1 MRTVMVG
8 LLVLAT
14 WVLTPLGVARA
25 EDEVDPPGRAA
36 RLSYVSGD
44 VSLAPAGSDEWAQ
57 AVLNRPLTTGDRL
70 WVDQGARAELQVGS
84 ANVYLDED
92 SGFSFVDLDD
102 DRMHMK
108 LTDGAL
114 TVRVQS
120 KRDNESIEIDT
131 PNATVSLLHPG
142 EYHLEVNEAGDR
154 TLVKTRSGASEV
166 YGQDQTYQVGAGE
179 EGEFSGTGELTA
191 DVRSIGPRTAFES
204 WANDRDRDNEESRSA
219 RYVSNE
225 VVGYRDLDRYGDWID
240 EPEYGYV
247 WRPSYVV
254 AGWAPYRFGRWAW
267 VAPWGWNWIDD
278 TPWGFAPFHYGRW
291 AYLRS
296 RWCWVPGPRHIRP
309 VYAPALVGWTG
320 APGFGASI
328 SVGVGWFP
336 LGPREV
342 YVPGYR
348 YSPRY
353 IRNVNVSNTYVDHL
367 YIRDIR
373 NGRNPDIRYRY
384 GRDPHA
390 VTVVDRTRFVA
401 GRPIDGHRTLVGA
414 RELGGW
420 HNAARPPQINPG
432 RESML
437 AGQLAQRPP
446 MGRVLRA
453 DASRPNANTVT
464 RANPPN
470 GRFERGRD
478 VSPSQPARSLGLR
491 ESPQAAPGASTA
503 PGSNAASQRM
513 RRNDRPAWARDER
526 GDTSRPG
533 AFNRRENEQIR
544 QQRDLQQQTRPAGQS
559 WSTAP
564 DRRERT
570 TSQPRVEQQP
580 AARPQTSTPQTSTP
594 RETAAPRPQ
603 FRTEQPRSEQ
613 PRLEQRRTEQ
623 PRSAPRRLEQSQPRA
638 ESRASFAPS
647 RAASVTPRAQPPR
660 MAQPRPQ
667 SQPRAQ
673 STPRMSSPAPARSH
687 QSAPSRQSAPRSF
700 GHSNGER
707 HPR

>member
-14 WVLTPLGVARA
+14 WVLTPLGVVRA
-25 EDEVDPPGRAA
+25 EDAVDPPSRAA

-44 VSLAPAGSDEWAQ
+44 VSLAPAGNDDWAQ

-70 WVDQGARAELQVGS
+70 WVDQGARAEVQVGS
-84 ANVYLDED
+84 ANLYLDED

-102 DRMHMK
+102 GQVHMK

-142 EYHLEVNEAGDR
+142 EYHLEVSEAGDR

-166 YGQDQTYQVGAGE
+166 YGQDQTYQVAAGE
-179 EGEFSGTGELTA
+179 EGEFSGTSQLTA
-191 DVRSIGPRTAFES
+191 DVRSIGPRTAFEN

-267 VAPWGWNWIDD
+267 VSPWGWNWIDD

-296 RWCWVPGPRHIRP
+296 HWYWVPGPRHIRP

-320 APGFGASI
+320 APGFGTSI

-353 IRNVNVSNTYVDHL
+353 IRNVNLSNARVNHA
-367 YIRDIR
+367 YIRNLR
-373 NGRNPDIRYRY
+373 NGRNPDMRYQY

-390 VTVVDRTRFVA
+390 VTVVDRDRFVA
-401 GRPIDGHRTLVGA
+401 GRPIDGHRRPVNA
-414 RELGGW
+414 SELGRW

-446 MGRVLRA
+446 MGRVLRP
-453 DASRPNANTVT
+453 DASRPNTAT

-470 GRFERGRD
+470 GRFERSRD
-478 VSPSQPARSLGLR
+478 GAPSQPVRSLGLR
-491 ESPQAAPGASTA
+491 ESPQAAPGAST
-503 PGSNAASQRM
+503 PGFNAVPRQG
-513 RRNDRPAWARDER
+513 RRDDRPAWAHDER
-526 GDTSRPG
+526 GGAPRSG
-533 AFNRRENEQIR
+533 AFNRRESEEIR
-544 QQRDLQQQTRPAGQS
+544 QQRNLQQQAQPAGRQS

-564 DRRERT
+564 DRRQQVAPSPRIER
-570 TSQPRVEQQP
+570 QPRAQ
-580 AARPQTSTPQTSTP
+580 PQTQTP
-594 RETAAPRPQ
+594 RETATPRPQ
-603 FRTEQPRSEQ
+603 FRSEQPKSEQRRAEQPRIE
-613 PRLEQRRTEQ
+613 
-623 PRSAPRRLEQSQPRA
+623 PRRFEQSQPRM
-638 ESRASFAPS
+638 ESRSSFAPS
-647 RAASVTPRAQPPR
+647 RATSPA
-660 MAQPRPQ
+660 
-667 SQPRAQ
+667 PRAQ
-673 STPRMSSPAPARSH
+673 SPRVTQPRVVQPRSQPQPRTQAAPRMSSPAPARSH